1 MTENRTF
8 WKTVKPFLTDKTN
21 KTSRITLIEEER
33 VISQDHLIAKTFS
46 EYFINIPIKNMP
58 KNQEYESFDSS
69 EGNPVSSII
78 KKYQNHPSI
87 KLIKTKNK
95 SKTFRFRETNT
106 DEIKKFIEKL
116 DPKKA
121 SQKSDMSTNIL
132 KKKCSFFDK
141 YICDDINTLIRSLK
155 FHNELKEADIV
166 PVHKKKSKFSKENY
180 RPISILPNI
189 SKVYER
195 CLYDQISNFFEDVF
209 SKYQCGFRKG
219 YSA

>member
-1 MTENRTF
+1 MTKNRTF
-8 WKTVKPFLTDKTN
+8 WKTAKPFLTDKTH

-33 VISQDHLIAKTFS
+33 VISQDHLIAKTFN

-132 KKKCSFFDK
+132 KKMQ
-141 YICDDINTLIRSLK
+141 L
-155 FHNELKEADIV
+155 
-166 PVHKKKSKFSKENY
+166 FS
-180 RPISILPNI
+180 PSTSAMISIL
-189 SKVYER
+189 
-195 CLYDQISNFFEDVF
+195 
-209 SKYQCGFRKG
+209 
-219 YSA
+219 